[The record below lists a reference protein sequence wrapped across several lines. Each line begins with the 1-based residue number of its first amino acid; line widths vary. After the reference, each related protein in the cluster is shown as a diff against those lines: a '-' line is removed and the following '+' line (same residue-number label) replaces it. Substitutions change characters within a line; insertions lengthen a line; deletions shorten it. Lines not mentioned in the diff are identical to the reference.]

1 MPNSSP
7 ILLGHRGAK
16 AYAPENT
23 SLAFQ
28 LCEEHG
34 CDGFEF
40 DVRLTADGHAVCC
53 HDEDWNGKAVDGA
66 MAAELELETLSTAL
80 SFSDRMYLDIEMK
93 VVGVVPKLA
102 FVLRTLD
109 AKRAMISSFLPE
121 VVFETRLFVPNLP
134 AALIC
139 RTPEQL
145 EEFEAVNADVLVAH
159 HSLITQKLVRRV
171 HALGKTIFAWTV
183 NDASKME
190 ALARMSVD
198 GIISDDTKMMVEVLR
213 PRMVAM
219 QAGA

>member
-1 MPNSSP
+1 M
-7 ILLGHRGAK
+7 LLGHRGAK

-23 SLAFQ
+23 ALAFQ

-53 HDEDWNGKAVDGA
+53 HDEDWNGRAVDGA
-66 MAAELELETLSTAL
+66 IAAELELETLSAAL

-93 VVGVVPKLA
+93 VIDIVPKLA

-134 AALIC
+134 AGLIC
-139 RTPEQL
+139 RTHEQL
-145 EEFEAVNADVLVAH
+145 SDFEAVNADVLVAH
-159 HSLITQKLVRRV
+159 HSLITPKLVRRI
-171 HALGKTIFAWTV
+171 HSLGKTIFAWTV
-183 NDASKME
+183 NEASKME
-190 ALARMSVD
+190 SLGRMGVD
-198 GIISDDTKMMVEVLR
+198 AIISDDTRLMVEVLR
-213 PRMVAM
+213 PQMAAM
-219 QAGA
+219 RAGA